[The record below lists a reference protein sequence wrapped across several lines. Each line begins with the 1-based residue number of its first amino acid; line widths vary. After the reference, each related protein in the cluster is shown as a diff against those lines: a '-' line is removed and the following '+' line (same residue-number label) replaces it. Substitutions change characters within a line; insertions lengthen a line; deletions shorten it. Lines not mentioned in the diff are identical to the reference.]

1 MPVVPSAIVVGVSS
15 GAILGSE
22 GLFQSAVQDLRE
34 GNVLFLGSWIVEFS
48 DWFW

>member
-15 GAILGSE
+15 GAILDSG
-22 GLFQSAVQDLRE
+22 GLVQSAGQDARE
-34 GNVLFLGSWIVEFS
+34 GNAGFLGSWIVEFS